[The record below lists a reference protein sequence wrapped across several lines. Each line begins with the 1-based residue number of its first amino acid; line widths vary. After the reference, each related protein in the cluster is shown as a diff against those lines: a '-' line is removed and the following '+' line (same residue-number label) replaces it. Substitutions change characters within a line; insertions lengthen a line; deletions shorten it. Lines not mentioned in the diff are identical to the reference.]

1 MGGESVD
8 GIQGWLLVYIV
19 ASIPVL
25 LFLSAGLSGWFF
37 DYPIGLWL
45 AIFLLLA
52 SPLLLI
58 LLKSSEAP
66 QWNIT
71 ALWIASI
78 LITVR
83 IVSGVLFQR
92 VLDGQP
98 PLSGEELVASRSRLL
113 GAMPMLLGIVAFSLG
128 WATVWTK
135 YFKTSV
141 RVRNTFGK

>member
-83 IVSGVLFQR
+83 IVSGVF
-92 VLDGQP
+92 P
-98 PLSGEELVASRSRLL
+98 AP
-113 GAMPMLLGIVAFSLG
+113 
-128 WATVWTK
+128 
-135 YFKTSV
+135 
-141 RVRNTFGK
+141 

>member
-1 MGGESVD
+1 MGGEGVK

-19 ASIPVL
+19 CSIPVL
-25 LFLSAGLSGWFF
+25 LFFSAGLSGWFF

-45 AIFLLLA
+45 AIFLVLA

-58 LLKSSEAP
+58 LSRSSEAP
-66 QWNIT
+66 QWNIA

-83 IVSGVLFQR
+83 IVYGVLFQR
-92 VLDGQP
+92 IQEGLPQ
-98 PLSGEELVASRSRLL
+98 LTREELLDALPL
-113 GAMPMLLGIVAFSLG
+113 LLGIAIFSLG

-141 RVRNTFGK
+141 RVSNTFGK